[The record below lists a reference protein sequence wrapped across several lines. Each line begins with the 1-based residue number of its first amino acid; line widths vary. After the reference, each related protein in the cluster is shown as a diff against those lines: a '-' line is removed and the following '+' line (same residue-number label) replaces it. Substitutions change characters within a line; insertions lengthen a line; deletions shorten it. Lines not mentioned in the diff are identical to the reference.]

1 MSSLEYETKLWQS
14 SVNNI
19 CGIDEVGRGCLAGPV
34 YSGAV
39 ILNKKSN
46 FDSEN
51 FELINDSKKLSEKKR
66 VMLFNYL
73 KGISDYAIGICSSK
87 EIDEIGI
94 QEAVKLS
101 MLRAV
106 NNLQTTPEFL
116 LIDSMQINIDIP
128 QKSIIR
134 GDQKSKS
141 ISAASIVAKVKR
153 DNYMKMDLAKRFPKY
168 KFENNKG
175 YGTKDHIN
183 SINSYGVTEI
193 HRRSFEPIK
202 SMIKGNHERN

>member
-66 VMLFNYL
+66 VMLFDYL
-73 KGISDYAIGICSSK
+73 KVISDYAIGICSSR

-101 MLRAV
+101 MVRAV
-106 NNLQTTPEFL
+106 KNLQVTPEFL
-116 LIDSMQINIDIP
+116 LIDSMEIDIDIP

>member
-1 MSSLEYETKLWQS
+1 
-14 SVNNI
+14 
-19 CGIDEVGRGCLAGPV
+19 
-34 YSGAV
+34 
-39 ILNKKSN
+39 
-46 FDSEN
+46 
-51 FELINDSKKLSEKKR
+51 
-66 VMLFNYL
+66 MLFDYL
-73 KGISDYAIGICSSK
+73 KVISDYAIGICSSR

-101 MLRAV
+101 MVRAV
-106 NNLQTTPEFL
+106 KNLQVTPEFL
-116 LIDSMQINIDIP
+116 LIDSMEIDIDIP

>member
-66 VMLFNYL
+66 VMLFDYL
-73 KGISDYAIGICSSK
+73 KVISDYAIGICSSK

-101 MLRAV
+101 MVRAV
-106 NNLQTTPEFL
+106 KNLQVTPEFL
-116 LIDSMQINIDIP
+116 LIDSMEIDIDIP

>member
-66 VMLFNYL
+66 VMLFDYL
-73 KGISDYAIGICSSK
+73 KVISDYAIGICSSR

-101 MLRAV
+101 MVRAV
-106 NNLQTTPEFL
+106 KNLQVTPEFL
-116 LIDSMQINIDIP
+116 LIDSMKIDIDIP

-193 HRRSFEPIK
+193 HRKSFEPIK